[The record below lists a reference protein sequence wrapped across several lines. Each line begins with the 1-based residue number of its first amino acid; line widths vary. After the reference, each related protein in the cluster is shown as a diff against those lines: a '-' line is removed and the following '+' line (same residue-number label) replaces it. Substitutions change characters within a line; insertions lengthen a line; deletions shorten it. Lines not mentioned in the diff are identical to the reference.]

1 MVTSSSTFSSKH
13 GRIAEK
19 GKTSDALRSRK
30 IVIYRKTNAK
40 VGTRQKNIVRTI
52 HLTAPEPHVKVVLL
66 SKGEAPSLIGAPL
79 WLQSADDRPRG
90 TIAHDASGE
99 EHFEGHQVWEAVINE
114 LWEVITAMDQ
124 ALTYVVEGDQQIV
137 FANSNGDASES
148 LHNPTFYTVETASGE
163 QRAFFRP
170 LRRFRRKWH
179 GKRSCYICLKRLR
192 GAPALTLHLVEYV
205 KARRKCEFCGKKLS
219 FGADNR
225 RRSAC
230 RGCARKRVKKDVP
243 SSG

>member
-1 MVTSSSTFSSKH
+1 MKRMEH
-13 GRIAEK
+13 A
-19 GKTSDALRSRK
+19 
-30 IVIYRKTNAK
+30 
-40 VGTRQKNIVRTI
+40 
-52 HLTAPEPHVKVVLL
+52 
-66 SKGEAPSLIGAPL
+66 
-79 WLQSADDRPRG
+79 
-90 TIAHDASGE
+90 IAHDASGE

-114 LWEVITAMDQ
+114 LWGLSTYSAPKSSRDPLPEVITAMDQ